1 MALGDTKIKKH
12 RFHYHENPI
21 LVDDVDIDKKLV
33 PSNISFGKKSFLNIL
48 LVTKIMEKSI
58 HYVWWFQK

>member
-33 PSNISFGKKSFLNIL
+33 PAIFL
-48 LVTKIMEKSI
+48 LVKKA
-58 HYVWWFQK
+58 F